1 MSSTAPTQNRHPSTF
16 VVYEGSGGFSREAL
30 MVAPNQ
36 ALVAAQVVSL
46 TVGRESGQNEVT
58 ALNPDGTDGSQIAA
72 GVVVHLVN
80 LSPTTQRATIL
91 VHRAEVRASELTWP
105 VGISPAQKAAAVK
118 QLEAAGILLK

>member
-1 MSSTAPTQNRHPSTF
+1 VTSSAPTQSRHPSSF
-16 VVYEGSGGFSREAL
+16 IVYEGSGGFSREAL

-36 ALVAAQVVSL
+36 TLVAAQVVSL

-80 LSPTTQRATIL
+80 LSPTTQKATIL
-91 VHRAEVRASELTWP
+91 AHRAEVRASELTWP
-105 VGISPAQKAAAVK
+105 VGISPVQKATAVK
-118 QLEAAGILLK
+118 QLEAIGILLK